1 MLAGGEFKLVVAN
14 LAFGFMAIALLH
26 VWQYVLVVVGLHGVL
41 IFAAKSD
48 LQAREIYLEYTRQ
61 SDRYTPWSV
70 PGHYRFNRRPV
81 GFGRD
86 QML

>member
-26 VWQYVLVVVGLHGVL
+26 VWQYVLVVGVLHGVL
-41 IFAAKSD
+41 MLAAKSD

-70 PGHYRFNRRPV
+70 PRRYRFNRRPV

-86 QML
+86 LML